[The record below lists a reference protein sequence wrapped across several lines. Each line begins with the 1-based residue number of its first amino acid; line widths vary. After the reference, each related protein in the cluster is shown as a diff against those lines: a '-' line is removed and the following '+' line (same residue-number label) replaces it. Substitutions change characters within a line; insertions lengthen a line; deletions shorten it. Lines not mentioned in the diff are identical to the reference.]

1 MGPLDWILD
10 LVLPATCAGCGATSH
25 AWCPQCAAEMVRA
38 GSGPNALRADPT
50 PRPMGLPPVH
60 AAAPYAGVVRTA
72 LLAYKDG
79 DRRDLR
85 SVLAPLLARAVQAAD
100 AVGDAVLVP
109 MPSRAAARRRRG
121 DAPVADLV
129 RVVGELSGREVA
141 DILRPVRRLADQ
153 AGLDTTLR
161 RANLAG
167 AYRARERADL
177 AAGRAV
183 LLVDDVVTTG
193 ATLAE
198 AARAVR
204 AVGARPVGCATVAAT
219 RRRPLP
225 CRAGTHSGSVSSW
238 E

>member
-1 MGPLDWILD
+1 MRPLDAILD

-25 AWCPQCAAEMVRA
+25 AWCPRCAAELVR
-38 GSGPNALRADPT
+38 SGRGPDGLRADPI
-50 PRPMGLPPVH
+50 PRPPGLPPVH
-60 AAAPYAGVVRTA
+60 AAASYAGVVRAA

-85 SVLAPLLARAVQAAD
+85 SVLAPLLARAILGAD
-100 AVGDAVLVP
+100 PGGDAVLVP
-109 MPSRAAARRRRG
+109 MPSRPVARRRRG

-129 RVVGELSGREVA
+129 RVVGEMSAREVA

-161 RANLAG
+161 RVNLAG
-167 AYRARERADL
+167 AYRAREL
-177 AAGRAV
+177 PGLVAGRAV

-204 AVGARPVGCATVAAT
+204 AVGAVPVGCATVAAT
-219 RRRPLP
+219 RRRPP
-225 CRAGTHSGSVSSW
+225 ICRVGTRSGSVSS
-238 E
+238 